1 MDFEILEWDSQIFEI
16 PTAVITNS
24 IRDKEELE
32 RVVSE
37 MRGAG
42 IRLAYYFSPVQ
53 LGDFSED
60 YGGILVDR
68 KITFHVG
75 FGGSRPQPIEGKK
88 LVVPFTQDIPTPEM
102 ESLAVQSGEHSRFAV
117 DPKFPRD
124 KFEKLYTVWIN
135 RSVRKEIAD
144 EVLVIQQEET
154 IVGFVTIKSKDGVG
168 EIGLIAVDVS
178 QRRKQYGQRLVQGA
192 MAWCRNQGLFGCCVI
207 TQGENKPAGRLY
219 KKCGFEIQKTT
230 YVYHFWI

>member
-1 MDFEILEWDSQIFEI
+1 
-16 PTAVITNS
+16 
-24 IRDKEELE
+24 
-32 RVVSE
+32 
-37 MRGAG
+37 
-42 IRLAYYFSPVQ
+42 
-53 LGDFSED
+53 
-60 YGGILVDR
+60 
-68 KITFHVG
+68 
-75 FGGSRPQPIEGKK
+75 
-88 LVVPFTQDIPTPEM
+88 
-102 ESLAVQSGEHSRFAV
+102 
-117 DPKFPRD
+117 
-124 KFEKLYTVWIN
+124 
-135 RSVRKEIAD
+135 VRKEIAD

>member
-37 MRGAG
+37 MRGTG
-42 IRLAYYFSPVQ
+42 IRLAYYSSPVQ

-88 LVVPFTQDIPTPEM
+88 LVVPFIQNIPTPEM
-102 ESLAVQSGEHSRFAV
+102 ESLAVQSGKWNRWQYKAV
-117 DPKFPRD
+117 NTHVLR
-124 KFEKLYTVWIN
+124 LTLNSQGIN
-135 RSVRKEIAD
+135 LKNC
-144 EVLVIQQEET
+144 IQ
-154 IVGFVTIKSKDGVG
+154 
-168 EIGLIAVDVS
+168 
-178 QRRKQYGQRLVQGA
+178 
-192 MAWCRNQGLFGCCVI
+192 FGSI
-207 TQGENKPAGRLY
+207 DL
-219 KKCGFEIQKTT
+219 
-230 YVYHFWI
+230 